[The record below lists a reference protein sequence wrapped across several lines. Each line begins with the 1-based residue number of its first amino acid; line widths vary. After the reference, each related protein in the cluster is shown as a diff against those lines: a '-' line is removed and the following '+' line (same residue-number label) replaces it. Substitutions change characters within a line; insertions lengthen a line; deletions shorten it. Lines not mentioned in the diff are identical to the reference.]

1 MTSRAPTST
10 QLAKEL
16 PALTTY
22 ITGHDK
28 STGATRIQEH
38 RPAAWKAVDNN
49 GMAFNVGYT
58 TSEFPLDMNDDKDI
72 AGHDGKLASGKLGLV
87 SPGGTV
93 LRYVDFAPGFES
105 MMHRTTSLDYGIV
118 LEGAIE
124 LILDSG
130 EKQILQRG
138 DSCVQRGTNH
148 AWRNPSNQEWAR
160 VVYVL
165 QDAQPVEIHGEVLRE
180 DLGRSSGEVPASG
193 NSE

>member
-1 MTSRAPTST
+1 MASRTPTST
-10 QLAKEL
+10 QLAREL

-28 STGATRIQEH
+28 STGATTIQEH
-38 RPAAWKAVDNN
+38 RPATWKAVDNN

-58 TSEFPLDMNDDKDI
+58 TSQFPLDMNDDKDI
-72 AGHDGKLASGKLGLV
+72 TSHDQKLASGRLGLV

-130 EKQILQRG
+130 EKQILHRG

-148 AWRNPSNQEWAR
+148 AWRNPSDQEWAR

-165 QDAQPVEIHGEVLRE
+165 QDAQPLKVGGEVLRE